1 MASNGVS
8 AAKRSSLSE
17 QVRNHILE
25 NIATGK
31 FAPGDRVI
39 EARIAEDLGVS
50 TIPVREAIRDLVARR
65 ILEYVVHF
73 GARVREVSMAETADA
88 LKVKAA
94 LEALASRLA
103 GPGLY
108 ERIAE
113 LARYIQGMLAS
124 ASRRD
129 FVVYQEQ
136 NQLFHRTIVKASGNQ
151 ILLNL
156 WDSLAFEVRTR
167 FIMDYLR
174 SVDPSLLAREHEGIM
189 AAIGAKD
196 AEHAAVLLT
205 QHADHLVSSIEAQM
219 KANAADRSVGHEEAA
234 GKDGRRRRP

>member
-1 MASNGVS
+1 M
-8 AAKRSSLSE
+8 
-17 QVRNHILE
+17 
-25 NIATGK
+25 
-31 FAPGDRVI
+31 
-39 EARIAEDLGVS
+39 S
-50 TIPVREAIRDLVARR
+50 TIPVREAIRELVARR

-103 GPGLY
+103 GRKLC
-108 ERIAE
+108 EHLSE
-113 LARYIQGMLAS
+113 LAPYIRGMLTA

-129 FVVYQEQ
+129 FVLYQEQ
-136 NQLFHRTIVKASGNQ
+136 NQLFHRTIVKASENQ

-167 FIMDYLR
+167 FIMDYLK
-174 SVDPSLLAREHEGIM
+174 SIDPSVLAREHEGIM
-189 AAIGAKD
+189 AAIRAGD
-196 AEHAAVLLT
+196 PERAAALLT

-219 KANAADRSVGHEEAA
+219 KVDAANHAGGKEEA
-234 GKDGRRRRP
+234 GRDGRRRRR